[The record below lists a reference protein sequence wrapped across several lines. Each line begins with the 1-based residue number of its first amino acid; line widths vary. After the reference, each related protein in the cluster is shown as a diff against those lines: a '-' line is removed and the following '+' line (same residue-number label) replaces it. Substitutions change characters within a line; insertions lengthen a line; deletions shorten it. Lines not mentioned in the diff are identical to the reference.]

1 MTQRY
6 KIIAQ
11 KAGIKITHYELWF
24 EHGFLWFKRWHP
36 VTQLEFHFDGH
47 SKQVPWRF
55 GDLNDVR
62 DYLQNSQFE
71 RTIIEEGEVK

>member
-11 KAGIKITHYELWF
+11 KEGVKITHYELWF
-24 EHGFLWFKRWHP
+24 EHRFLWFKRWHP
-36 VTQLEFHFDGH
+36 VTELEFHFDGH

-55 GDLNDVR
+55 KDLNDVKE
-62 DYLQNSQFE
+62 YLQKSQFE
-71 RTIIEEGEVK
+71 RTIIEEGTIE